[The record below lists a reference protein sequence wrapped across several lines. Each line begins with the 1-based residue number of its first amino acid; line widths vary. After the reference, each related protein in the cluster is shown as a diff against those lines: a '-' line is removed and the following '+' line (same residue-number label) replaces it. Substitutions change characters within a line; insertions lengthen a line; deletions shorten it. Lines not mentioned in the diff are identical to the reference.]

1 MENKLRKCFASQ
13 HFFRSL
19 SVHVFRCISLISCS
33 VNTLHETWTRES
45 LVKALNIYACY
56 TALNYVA
63 PGPNVCYAAL
73 VWEMDRGLQGFSLEN
88 LFFLQLS
95 NTDL

>member
-1 MENKLRKCFASQ
+1 M
-13 HFFRSL
+13 
-19 SVHVFRCISLISCS
+19 HVFDAFLSSHALLIPCMK
-33 VNTLHETWTRES
+33 HGPDES

-73 VWEMDRGLQGFSLEN
+73 VWEMDRGLQGLSLEN

-95 NTDL
+95 DTDL